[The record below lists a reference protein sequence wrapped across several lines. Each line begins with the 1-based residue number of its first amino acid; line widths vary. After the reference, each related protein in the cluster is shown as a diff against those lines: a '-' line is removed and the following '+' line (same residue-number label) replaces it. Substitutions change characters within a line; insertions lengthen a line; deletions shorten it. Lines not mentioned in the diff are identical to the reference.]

1 MFAINKII
9 LFQKWVYLL
18 KKHVDILGKGNISIL
33 VSLNVYSSIISL
45 KSNQVCIF
53 DAIK

>member
-18 KKHVDILGKGNISIL
+18 KKHVDILGKGNISIKRL
-33 VSLNVYSSIISL
+33 FKHH
-45 KSNQVCIF
+45 KSKVKPGMYI
-53 DAIK
+53 